1 MVFRRRTPKTY
12 VQRAQDVVY
21 PRGGWL
27 RAATYTWYRLR
38 RLPDR
43 PHRIARGVG
52 AGIFISFTPLFGA
65 HFFGGGILAWII
77 GGNVL
82 AALVGT
88 FVGNPVTFP
97 FIAYVSMRL
106 GGWMLGI
113 DAEMRFHRLVAAF
126 SHATQDL
133 WDNFLALFAGEA
145 MHWSGLKLFYDNV
158 FLPYMLGGCV
168 LGLIAAVAGHYLTL
182 PVIAAYQKRRTKKLR
197 ERAEKLRAAARTR
210 AELAA
215 EASPPPPAPLAD

>member
-1 MVFRRRTPKTY
+1 MVFRRRIPKSY
-12 VQRAQDVVY
+12 VQKVQDTVY

-38 RLPDR
+38 RLPDQ
-43 PHRIARGVG
+43 PHRIARGVA

-65 HFFGGGILAWII
+65 HFFGGGVLAWIV

-97 FIAYVSMRL
+97 FIAYASMRL
-106 GGWMLGI
+106 GGWILGI

-126 SHATQDL
+126 SRATHDL
-133 WDNFLALFAGEA
+133 WDNFKALFAGEP
-145 MHWSGLKLFYDNV
+145 MHWSGLSLFYDNV
-158 FLPYMLGGCV
+158 FLPYMIGGCV
-168 LGLIAAVAGHYLTL
+168 LGLIAAVAGHYMTL
-182 PVIAAYQKRRTKKLR
+182 PVIAAYQKRRIKKLR
-197 ERAEKLRAAARTR
+197 DRAEKLRAAARGR
-210 AELAA
+210 AEAGTALPA
-215 EASPPPPAPLAD
+215 PPPAD